1 MKPRKSIL
9 VVDDQRVIT
18 ELLGAVFEQLGF
30 AVELAVDGRAALA
43 SASRTVPDVIVLDVR
58 LPELDGWQVLEALRR
73 EPRTARLPVV
83 MMSASGDPGYPQRAR
98 RSGARYLEK
107 PFPLARLVETV
118 EGLVSSSPAVA

>member
-1 MKPRKSIL
+1 VKSRKRVL
-9 VVDDQRVIT
+9 VVDDQRYIT

-30 AVELAVDGRAALA
+30 TVELAFDGQAALA
-43 SASRTVPDVIVLDVR
+43 TIGHGAPDVMVLDVR

-73 EPRTARLPVV
+73 EPGTARLPVV

-98 RSGARYLEK
+98 RSGAQYLEK

-118 EGLVSSSPAVA
+118 EALVSSTPAVA

>member
-1 MKPRKSIL
+1 ML

-30 AVELAVDGRAALA
+30 AVELAFDGQAALA
-43 SASRTVPDVIVLDVR
+43 TVGRAVPDVMVLDIR
-58 LPELDGWQVLEALRR
+58 LPEMDGWEVLEALRR
-73 EPRTARLPVV
+73 EPRTARVPVV
-83 MMSASGDPGYPQRAR
+83 VMSASGDPAYAQRAR

-118 EGLVSSSPAVA
+118 EGLVSSTQIA